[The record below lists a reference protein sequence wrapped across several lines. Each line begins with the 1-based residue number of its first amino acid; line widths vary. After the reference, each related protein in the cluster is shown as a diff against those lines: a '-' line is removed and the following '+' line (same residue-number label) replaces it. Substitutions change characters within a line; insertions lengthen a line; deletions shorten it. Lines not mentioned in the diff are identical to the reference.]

1 MEGVSS
7 ESNFDDFGH
16 VSKVSSLH
24 VSVIAQ

>member
-24 VSVIAQ
+24 VSVVAQ